1 MESKVKRGKI
11 VCTVTKSPEWS
22 NGIGLDQPGGGGGD
36 RRGGFEET
44 RWDRCVPTS
53 CFAIFYFSPG
63 RSQSQIQAR
72 AIFDFISFPSLLFQS
87 LFAVIVACVA

>member
-22 NGIGLDQPGGGGGD
+22 NGIGLDQPGGGGTD
-36 RRGGFEET
+36 EEALERRSGTGA
-44 RWDRCVPTS
+44 CLPLV
-53 CFAIFYFSPG
+53 FAIFYFSPG

-72 AIFDFISFPSLLFQS
+72 AIFDFISFPSFLFQS